1 MKSRRIGNTS
11 LEVTDQPG
19 GAAPGCGHSLFDT
32 APSSGFGL
40 SERRMGDVLRDK
52 PRDSYV
58 LSTKVGQLLRPVPV
72 PQEAWRAFD
81 DVAMN
86 Q

>member
-1 MKSRRIGNTS
+1 VKSRRIGNTS

-19 GAAPGCGHSLFDT
+19 GAAAGCGHSLFDT

-40 SERRMGDVLRDK
+40 SERRMGDVLRDT
-52 PRDSYV
+52 DV
-58 LSTKVGQLLRPVPV
+58 LSTKAARLLRPVPV
-72 PQEAWRAFD
+72 PLEAWEAFD
-81 DVAMN
+81 DFAMN